1 LEAKISGLE
10 TSLEKSK
17 SAEKCME
24 SSLLEKSETIAG
36 LERAAEQ
43 REALLSRESRRV
55 EELSALVSVDKTLFS
70 LTLTLEG

>member
-1 LEAKISGLE
+1 
-10 TSLEKSK
+10 
-17 SAEKCME
+17 ME

-55 EELSALVSVDKTLFS
+55 EELSALVSELIKLYF
-70 LTLTLEG
+70 L